1 MHPVCSVGITK
12 KVKTDLSIWIINV
25 NLFPFKIKS
34 YIGLVTN
41 DVFSWQVIV
50 DIGE

>member
-1 MHPVCSVGITK
+1 MRPVCAVGITK

-34 YIGLVTN
+34 YIGLVAN
-41 DVFSWQVIV
+41 YVFSWQVIV